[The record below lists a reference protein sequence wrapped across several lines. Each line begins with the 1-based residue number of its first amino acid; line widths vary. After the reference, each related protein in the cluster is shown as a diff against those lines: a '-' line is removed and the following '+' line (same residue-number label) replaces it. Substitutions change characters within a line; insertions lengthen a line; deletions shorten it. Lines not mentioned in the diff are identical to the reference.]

1 MQKHIRRPGTKHGK
15 MSACFVPTPHP
26 QRVGC
31 RYKSRC
37 VACVK
42 KVVVFWAVL
51 VAMRLDNR
59 SGACVRCDV
68 VTVLSSH
75 ADIRCVI

>member
-1 MQKHIRRPGTKHGK
+1 VCAYSSSGSQQVCGLCEESGG
-15 MSACFVPTPHP
+15 VL
-26 QRVGC
+26 GC
-31 RYKSRC
+31 
-37 VACVK
+37 AGGHA
-42 KVVVFWAVL
+42 VV
-51 VAMRLDNR
+51 DNR